1 MAETQAMIQQAV
13 GSAAAAAQTLR
24 AVGAP
29 KSSGFAEANKT
40 IQTPKEFGSAISSE
54 DAASWTGFAFS
65 FRQRL
70 CFADEGYP
78 ADLQYVEEHGDSLVN
93 FKDTT
98 EGRASKSR
106 STNLHAILSGVLRNR
121 PLKVLRQV
129 QDNGLEVWRQLHNL
143 FTPRTEV
150 RSMAILSSVMGFP
163 NFVKEK
169 SLIEQVANLERL
181 ADECRKASEK
191 DVSEDIL
198 LTTLGRVLPKQMQQH
213 IQLGITDS
221 STFQKV
227 KDKVLAYERVSASW
241 LRDRVLL
248 ECGATS
254 LGTVT
259 SYASA
264 AGSGPSPMQVNMV
277 SKRKGKKGKVTKKKV
292 RQKEKVPVTGKG
304 KGKNPDKGKG
314 KGQGQKGQQK
324 GYGGGYNFGQPQQRA
339 KLDPNVC
346 AYCGKTGHW
355 AKECRKKMADQQ
367 QQQVRL
373 VGYDGND
380 SRQDTARSTT
390 GSVSAGA
397 VSQAVRLVQLAPHV
411 EDLTAHSCPISPAGS
426 PASTRVVSS
435 VFDMS
440 SRC

>member
-1 MAETQAMIQQAV
+1 MAETQAMIQQTV

-150 RSMAILSSVMGFP
+150 RSMAILSSVTGFP

-221 STFQKV
+221 STFQEV

-277 SKRKGKKGKVTKKKV
+277 SKRKGQKGNVTKKKRYV
-292 RQKEKVPVTGKG
+292 K
-304 KGKNPDKGKG
+304 
-314 KGQGQKGQQK
+314 
-324 GYGGGYNFGQPQQRA
+324 
-339 KLDPNVC
+339 
-346 AYCGKTGHW
+346 
-355 AKECRKKMADQQ
+355 RKKFQ
-367 QQQVRL
+367 
-373 VGYDGND
+373 
-380 SRQDTARSTT
+380 
-390 GSVSAGA
+390 
-397 VSQAVRLVQLAPHV
+397 
-411 EDLTAHSCPISPAGS
+411 
-426 PASTRVVSS
+426 
-435 VFDMS
+435 
-440 SRC
+440 

>member
-277 SKRKGKKGKVTKKKV
+277 SKRKGKKGKVTKKKRYV
-292 RQKEKVPVTGKG
+292 K
-304 KGKNPDKGKG
+304 
-314 KGQGQKGQQK
+314 
-324 GYGGGYNFGQPQQRA
+324 
-339 KLDPNVC
+339 
-346 AYCGKTGHW
+346 
-355 AKECRKKMADQQ
+355 RKKFQ
-367 QQQVRL
+367 
-373 VGYDGND
+373 
-380 SRQDTARSTT
+380 
-390 GSVSAGA
+390 
-397 VSQAVRLVQLAPHV
+397 
-411 EDLTAHSCPISPAGS
+411 
-426 PASTRVVSS
+426 
-435 VFDMS
+435 
-440 SRC
+440 